1 MGPQGGQ
8 EQMERLVADHAEHA
22 YHFACKLS
30 GSTEEAKELVQES
43 FYRAFKNWD
52 SYDPAQPLDK
62 WFLTILRNVY
72 VDGSKSMGRRCSVDL
87 DAEMRPGH
95 EDAHTFAEGLPDGEE
110 AVLDRLARESELAGV
125 RRALQGLK
133 AEYQAILTLF
143 DVEGLGYDQIA
154 EVLDCP
160 LGTVRSRLN
169 RARAALRRAVLKA
182 A

>member
-22 YHFACKLS
+22 YHFAYKLC
-30 GSTEEAKELVQES
+30 GNAEESKELVQEA
-43 FYRAFKNWD
+43 FYRAFKSWD
-52 SYDPAQPLDK
+52 RYDPSQPADK

-72 VDGSKSMGRRCSVDL
+72 VDGSRSMGNRRSVDL

>member
-1 MGPQGGQ
+1 MGSQGAREG
-8 EQMERLVADHAEHA
+8 MERLVAEHAEHA
-22 YHFACKLS
+22 YHFARQLS
-30 GSTEEAKELVQES
+30 GSAEEAKELVQEA
-43 FYRAFKNWD
+43 YCRAFKGWD
-52 SYDPAQPLDK
+52 SYDPSQPMDK

-72 VDGSKSMGRRCSVDL
+72 VDGAKSMARRGSVDL
-87 DAEMRPGH
+87 DAEMRPGL
-95 EDAHTFAEGLPDGEE
+95 EEVQTFAEGLPDGEE
-110 AVLDRLARESELAGV
+110 PVLDRLARESESAGV

-133 AEYQAILTLF
+133 AEYQVILTLF
-143 DVEGLGYDQIA
+143 DVEGLGYEQIA